1 MYIERLGLNIYYDD
15 MFLRGFAIFLLI
27 CSLLP
32 VHLVLAQ
39 NASSTN
45 FQNTDSSILPLIV
58 NTQSGNFQID
68 GSVEPIVGSAQSPSF
83 RVESGAQ
90 TASGTTPPVIIP
102 PTPGGGS
109 GGGGGGL
116 PLPQTGPR
124 LEPAPTIDS
133 RDWTYKTTASV
144 QGTRG
149 VDGAAI
155 LLNGSDIGVIYPNE
169 QRWERSLPL
178 GLGDNLIQVQA
189 KLGDRVSV
197 VVVGTV
203 HRRLIGDVNDD
214 RVVDDIDLSLF
225 TRHWRNYDRQSDFN
239 EDGMIDDIDLSLL
252 ASHWGRRY

>member
-1 MYIERLGLNIYYDD
+1 MGLNIYYDG

-27 CSLLP
+27 CGLLP
-32 VHLVLAQ
+32 IHLVLAQ

-68 GSVEPIVGSAQSPSF
+68 GSVQSIVGSVQSPSF
-83 RVESGAQ
+83 LVESGAQ
-90 TASGTTPPVIIP
+90 STSGTTPTVVVIP
-102 PTPGGGS
+102 PPSGG

-124 LEPAPTIDS
+124 LEPAPTIDP
-133 RDWTYKTTASV
+133 RDWTYKTTAIV
-144 QGTRG
+144 QGSRG

-155 LLNGSDIGVIYPNE
+155 LLNSSDIGVIYPNE

-178 GLGDNLIQVQA
+178 GLGDNLIQIQA
-189 KLGDRVSV
+189 KLGDRVSIV
-197 VVVGTV
+197 VIGMV

-214 RVVDDIDLSLF
+214 RVVDDVDLSLF
-225 TRHWRNYDRQSDFN
+225 TRHWRRYDRQSDFN